1 MALQSTLP
9 HKSTHAAG
17 GADAITPAD
26 IGAASSDDL
35 DSLDLQIFG
44 EYGINSA
51 LNGEINTVS
60 GRVGALEEDFLWL
73 GGKEN
78 IVSRGDLDALT
89 PEAIG
94 AQPAGSYAADA
105 HPHTAASTT
114 VAGFMSATD
123 KTKLDGVA
131 AGATAY
137 SHPTG
142 DGNLHV
148 LATGTTNNGKV
159 LKAGATAGS
168 LSWGTL
174 TATDVGLGNLLPPS
188 IRSINTAYTLQL
200 SDASNTVSATSVL
213 AITVPLNSTAA
224 FPIGSQVL
232 LLKTT
237 ASEVSIAAAA
247 GVTLQAPG
255 SASKIASQYGMAVLL
270 KVATDSWILGGDII

>member
-1 MALQSTLP
+1 MSATDKTKLDGVAASANNYSHPTGDGNLHVLATGTTNNGKVLKAGATAGSLSWGTL
-9 HKSTHAAG
+9 TAT
-17 GADAITPAD
+17 DV
-26 IGAASSDDL
+26 GAAATS
-35 DSLDLQIFG
+35 
-44 EYGINSA
+44 
-51 LNGEINTVS
+51 
-60 GRVGALEEDFLWL
+60 
-73 GGKEN
+73 
-78 IVSRGDLDALT
+78 
-89 PEAIG
+89 
-94 AQPAGSYAADA
+94 
-105 HPHTAASTT
+105 HPHTDATTT

-131 AGATAY
+131 ASANNY